1 MAGLLQ
7 KGVVP
12 AYRDR
17 AEKPDDIKNIPEM
30 TGRLASQA
38 IGGIK
43 QIQPAAD
50 IMEDLMTELVGALK
64 TDHME
69 IKAVTAQVMA
79 NATAGKL

>member
-1 MAGLLQ
+1 MAGLLK

-38 IGGIK
+38 VGGIK

-50 IMEDLMTELVGALK
+50 IMEDLMMELVEALR

-69 IKAVTAQVMA
+69 IKAVTSRVMA
-79 NATAGKL
+79 SATAGKL